1 MKPLK
6 LTGVRKGGQKGAAG
20 RIAIMAGLL
29 CLPLL
34 LLAATGP
41 RWWVNQGALDPSAVA
56 NDYAAIN
63 QGQLKNIARAAVAE
77 FDLHLP
83 GGADNN
89 GTDPRLRTLMN
100 SWASPSDTTDDYLP
114 VNLAQLKTLA
124 MPFYDRL
131 IKVGYTTEEQNP
143 WSSGTAANSNNYA
156 MANIGQVKNLFS
168 WDLALT
174 GTDGLPAW
182 WKNWWGRQ
190 LQTTINAGDIDPVT
204 GLTYLQD
211 FITGCTPGSALVTD
225 PSDATALEVY
235 TPLR

>member
-1 MKPLK
+1 MIEPARSDKN
-6 LTGVRKGGQKGAAG
+6 QGAIRPRLVYLIVA
-20 RIAIMAGLL
+20 A
-29 CLPLL
+29 CLPVL
-34 LLAATGP
+34 LLAAEP
-41 RWWVNQGALDPSAVA
+41 AWWSSRGVKTPGASPS
-56 NDYAAIN
+56 DYAAVN
-63 QGQLKNIARAAVAE
+63 QGQLKNIARAARLE
-77 FDLHLP
+77 LNDKIP
-83 GGADNN
+83 GGAGDKI
-89 GTDPRLRTLMN
+89 N
-100 SWASPSDTTDDYLP
+100 SMVAKWDSPTAQTSDYSA
-114 VNLAQLKTLA
+114 VNLGALKALA
-124 MPFYDRL
+124 APFYDRL
-131 IKVGYTTEEQNP
+131 IAVGYATAYP
-143 WSSGTAANSNNYA
+143 WASSTDINDYA

-211 FITGCTPGSALVTD
+211 FISGCTPGSVLVTD